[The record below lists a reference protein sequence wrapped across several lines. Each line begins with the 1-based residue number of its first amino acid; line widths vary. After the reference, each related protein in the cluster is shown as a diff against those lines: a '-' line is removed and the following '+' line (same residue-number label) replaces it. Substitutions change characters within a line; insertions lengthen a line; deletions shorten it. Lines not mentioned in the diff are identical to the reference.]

1 MFQTESFNMGNSVFI
16 SFEFNRPDRT
26 YDRVV
31 RAIKSL
37 GEVSAEVHFAH
48 WYVDTG
54 LSVKQVRDR
63 LKSAL
68 DETDKLIA
76 IDTTNNQA
84 AWLNLDADAVKRL
97 QAQGY

>member
-1 MFQTESFNMGNSVFI
+1 MEFVMSNKIFI

-37 GEVSAEVHFAH
+37 GDNSTEVHFAH
-48 WYVDTG
+48 WYVSTG
-54 LSVKQVRDR
+54 MSAIQVCDR
-63 LKSAL
+63 LKSVL
-68 DETDKLIA
+68 DESDKLIVV
-76 IDTTNNQA
+76 DMTNNKA
-84 AWLNLDADAVKRL
+84 AWGNLGANAVEHL